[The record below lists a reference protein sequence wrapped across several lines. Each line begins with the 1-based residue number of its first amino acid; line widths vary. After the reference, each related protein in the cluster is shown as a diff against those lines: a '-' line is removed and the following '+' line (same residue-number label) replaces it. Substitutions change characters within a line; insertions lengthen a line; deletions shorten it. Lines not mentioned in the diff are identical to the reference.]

1 MRKTCCHRHGPRGFS
16 LIEIMVAVV
25 IGTALTAIAI
35 PSLTSTLRSY
45 RSAGDARDLSGEVSL
60 AKMRAAATYT
70 RARVYADLSANQ
82 FRVETWTLPS
92 GGASNCWIAEGV
104 SSCSQSYTGSST
116 PPQSALSKGVSFGF
130 GSLTTSPSGGA
141 IAQAPACLMDDGT
154 SAISNTAC
162 VLFNSRGIPI
172 VSVNGAPDPNGN
184 LYITD
189 GGSVYG
195 VTVFVTGL
203 IQTWRAGVT
212 SATWTI
218 R

>member
-1 MRKTCCHRHGPRGFS
+1 MRKTRYHRHGLRGFS

-25 IGTALTAIAI
+25 IGTMLTAIAI

-104 SSCSQSYTGSST
+104 SSCSQSYSGSSK
-116 PPQSALSKGVSFGF
+116 PPQAALSKGVSFGF

-162 VLFNSRGIPI
+162 VLFNSRGIP
-172 VSVNGAPDPNGN
+172 VDSGGTQTSLGN
-184 LYITD
+184 VDITD

-203 IQTWRAGVT
+203 IQTWRADVT
-212 SATWTI
+212 SATWKI